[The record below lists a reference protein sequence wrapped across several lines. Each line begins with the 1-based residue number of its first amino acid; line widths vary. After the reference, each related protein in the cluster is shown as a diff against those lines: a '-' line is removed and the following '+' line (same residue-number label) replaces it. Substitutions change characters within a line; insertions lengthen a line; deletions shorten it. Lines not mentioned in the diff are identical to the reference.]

1 MKNTRIIMALLM
13 LLGAASLAEAQIVV
27 SQTTAST
34 TRIHEKS
41 GRKKGVVIRP
51 EIALGF
57 GNGRSSVDYWE
68 YEMDFYGKI
77 NLISLYC
84 NFDYQFN
91 PYFTLGAGTGL
102 LTNTSRYYEIDS
114 TGGTVSYRGFS
125 LPLCANARAYFC
137 DRKWSPFFDIKI
149 GYNIPLKR
157 SPNSLDGVHLTC
169 MLGLQFKRFDIGLF
183 ASWLNGSFRVYSNN
197 TNDFLQIKSRNKVFG
212 IDVAYNIPFK

>member
-13 LLGAASLAEAQIVV
+13 LLGAVSLAEAQIVV

-57 GNGRSSVDYWE
+57 GNCRSRVDYGE
-68 YEMDFYGKI
+68 YEMDFYGKT

-102 LTNTSRYYEIDS
+102 LTS
-114 TGGTVSYRGFS
+114 TYTDYSYDGGTFRGFS
-125 LPLCANARAYFC
+125 LPLYANARAYFC

-183 ASWLNGSFRVYSNN
+183 ASWLKGSFLVSIN
-197 TNDFLQIKSRNKVFG
+197 TNDFLQKSGNKVFG
-212 IDVAYNIPFK
+212 IDVAYNIQLKK

>member
-51 EIALGF
+51 EIAWGF
-57 GNGRSSVDYWE
+57 GKGRSSVDYGEYE

-102 LTNTSRYYEIDS
+102 LTS
-114 TGGTVSYRGFS
+114 TYTDYLYDNWYRGLS

-157 SPNSLDGVHLTC
+157 SPNSLDGMHLTC

-183 ASWLNGSFRVYSNN
+183 ASWLKGSFRVYSDN
-197 TNDFLQIKSRNKVFG
+197 TNDFLLIKSMNKVFG